1 MLDDFYSNRL
11 DSRFF
16 SGITSVKNSIER
28 YQDSCMLYGFN
39 LTECQEIVKC
49 ILYDCPEYYYCLL
62 QLVTYEVASSGTRIN
77 FLYADCSESEFDSR
91 VNDIVRE
98 IENKITPYTSDW
110 TISKLIYDYLVR
122 NVEPEYNLENEYNA
136 IDKNSYD
143 SVRNFVDQ
151 NGFYFTAYGAL
162 VEKKAVCMGIAFA
175 YKLLLKRF
183 RIEATLVNAK
193 DSACKNG
200 DFNHVINVVE
210 IDNDMAYVDVT
221 KGRIEHLEMVRYDC
235 FMLSNKYISRFWTL
249 EEEFACNTM
258 VHSYF
263 YKNKTIFKN
272 LNELRIYLNGCS
284 FDKTKGQIRFLYDG
298 QVNDND
304 YLEKIIDDT
313 FRTRCGRELELKGYI
328 VDKLVGNCI
337 LGRR

>member
-1 MLDDFYSNRL
+1 
-11 DSRFF
+11 
-16 SGITSVKNSIER
+16 
-28 YQDSCMLYGFN
+28 
-39 LTECQEIVKC
+39 
-49 ILYDCPEYYYCLL
+49 
-62 QLVTYEVASSGTRIN
+62 
-77 FLYADCSESEFDSR
+77 
-91 VNDIVRE
+91 
-98 IENKITPYTSDW
+98 
-110 TISKLIYDYLVR
+110 
-122 NVEPEYNLENEYNA
+122 
-136 IDKNSYD
+136 
-143 SVRNFVDQ
+143 
-151 NGFYFTAYGAL
+151 
-162 VEKKAVCMGIAFA
+162 
-175 YKLLLKRF
+175 
-183 RIEATLVNAK
+183 
-193 DSACKNG
+193 
-200 DFNHVINVVE
+200 
-210 IDNDMAYVDVT
+210 MAYVDVT